1 MATKHSLGNYSS
13 PSESMTV
20 KLEIPDFTNQMTG
33 GRDAKVESPI
43 FTIRG
48 KDLRIIVTPND
59 RNNKSIGVYL
69 GNYSE
74 DTVTAKFTVKT
85 YKLSIKCSFGTKQYG
100 QYELTILN
108 KKEIGAGEN
117 FGLTRYRSHREYR
130 CFMKGADDVF
140 RLELEVTLY
149 FSAKDMNCS
158 KKRSGLL

>member
-1 MATKHSLGNYSS
+1 MMATKHSLGNYSS

-20 KLEIPDFTNQMTG
+20 KLEITDFTNQMTG
-33 GRDAKVESPI
+33 GADAKVESPI

-69 GNYSE
+69 CNYSE

-85 YKLSIKCSFGTKQYG
+85 YK
-100 QYELTILN
+100 LTILN

-117 FGLTRYRSHREYR
+117 FGLTRYMSHREYR
-130 CFMKGADDVF
+130 WFMKSADDVF

>member
-1 MATKHSLGNYSS
+1 MMATKHSLGNYSS

-20 KLEIPDFTNQMTG
+20 KLEITDFTNQMTG
-33 GRDAKVESPI
+33 GADAKVESPI

-69 GNYSE
+69 CNYSE

-85 YKLSIKCSFGTKQYG
+85 YKL
-100 QYELTILN
+100 TILN
-108 KKEIGAGEN
+108 KKEIGAGEG
-117 FGLTRYRSHREYR
+117 FGLTLWSHRVYR
-130 CFMKGADDVF
+130 WFMKSADDVF